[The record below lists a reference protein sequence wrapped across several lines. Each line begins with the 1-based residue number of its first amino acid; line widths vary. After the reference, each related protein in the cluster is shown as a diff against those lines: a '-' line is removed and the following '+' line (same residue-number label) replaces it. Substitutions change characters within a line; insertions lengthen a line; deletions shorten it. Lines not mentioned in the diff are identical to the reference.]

1 MIRMLLILTSVFL
14 RYFKANWDKSEYIN
28 KKLNRTVIK
37 KRNIQNVFMVK
48 NIISKKKMHIEK
60 ANVDVRDNI
69 RKIVSLQ
76 IIPKKHDLVQII
88 GNSC

>member
-1 MIRMLLILTSVFL
+1 
-14 RYFKANWDKSEYIN
+14 
-28 KKLNRTVIK
+28 
-37 KRNIQNVFMVK
+37 MVK

>member
-1 MIRMLLILTSVFL
+1 
-14 RYFKANWDKSEYIN
+14 
-28 KKLNRTVIK
+28 
-37 KRNIQNVFMVK
+37 MVK

-76 IIPKKHDLVQII
+76 IIPKKHGLVQII